1 MYISMKIPEEKKI
14 TVPDNL
20 DLAWHAKLAINGLM
34 GTIDPKVYYEP
45 YFLTYYQARPAY
57 FLHWSSMPSGVQP
70 KYLEALALMKCITG
84 ASEIQ
89 NEDGFIQSFMENI
102 KEDGLMYDRALP
114 DRPWNVGVGYGRKD
128 WNEDYANV
136 AGNGRLINGMWYYY
150 QLTGDEVWK
159 RAMQRTAEKINEIAV
174 RKNDYAYFPDSKCG
188 NDFSWVKNGW
198 PHTNEPGG
206 PQEGNEGSTVFYQTL
221 PIRGLMKWY
230 QVSGDERM
238 LDLSVRL
245 ARFGMKKK
253 FYGAG
258 NELDPDVG
266 AERAH
271 TWGHIH
277 GNMAAFRGIL
287 DYAIIAGDIKALEFV
302 NDGYQFYRHHLSPQ
316 LGSSLGYESCCVGD
330 WPALGIA
337 LSDAGVGDYWDDVDY
352 AIRNAATQAQ
362 CMDAEAYYK
371 MGQKFAERPKDSR
384 IGAPTDMRFTRSI
397 AVKPIPGLEDTDD
410 VIERS
415 MGAMCNALRGGMY
428 QLPNQMACCTGN
440 GIQGFYYGWEA
451 AIRHNNGVS
460 TVNLFYTRFSPWMDL
475 ISYLPYEGKI
485 LIKNKTTKNIN
496 VRIPGWIRLCDVCV
510 KMNGNVV
517 VPDIAGRYMRISNL
531 TGNEQIEFTFPQP
544 RRTLEITMPDYN
556 HRPHGLGR
564 ARVSVNLV
572 GSTIIGFKESGEED
586 SMGTEP
592 TQIKLYEYPLFY
604 KKYRRGE
611 YAEKET
617 NYYVPPKA
625 IKWY

>member
-1 MYISMKIPEEKKI
+1 MYISMKIPDEKKI
-14 TVPDNL
+14 TIPDNL
-20 DLAWHAKLAINGLM
+20 DLVWHAKLAINGLM

-89 NEDGFIQSFMENI
+89 HEAGFLKSILDNI
-102 KEDGLMYDRALP
+102 EEDGLMYDRAIP
-114 DRPWNVGVGYGRKD
+114 ERPWNVGVGYGRKG
-128 WNEDYANV
+128 WNADYANV
-136 AGNGRLINGMWYYY
+136 AGNGRLINGFWYYY
-150 QLTGDEVWK
+150 QLSGDEVYK
-159 RAMQRTAEKINEIAV
+159 KAMQRCAEKINEIAV
-174 RKNDYAYFPDSKCG
+174 RKDDYAYFPDPKCG
-188 NDFSWVKNGW
+188 NDFSWIKSGW
-198 PHTNEPGG
+198 PHTDEPGG

-221 PIRGLMKWY
+221 PIRGLIKWY
-230 QVSGDERM
+230 QLSGDERM
-238 LDLSVRL
+238 LELSRKL
-245 ARFGMKKK
+245 AIFGMKHN

-258 NELDPDVG
+258 HELDPVVG

-287 DYAIIAGDIKALEFV
+287 DYAVIAGDIKALEFV
-302 NDGYQFYRHHLSPQ
+302 NDGYQWYRHHISPH
-316 LGSSLGYESCCVGD
+316 LGSSAGYESCCVGD

-362 CMDAEAYYK
+362 CMDAEAYYE
-371 MGQKFAERPKDSR
+371 MGRKFAERPKDSR
-384 IGAPTDMRFTRSI
+384 YGQNDDFRFSRSI
-397 AVKPIPGLEDTDD
+397 AVDPIPGLEDVDN

-415 MGAMCNALRGGMY
+415 MGAMCNALQGGRF
-428 QLPNQMACCTGN
+428 QKPNQMACCTGN
-440 GIQGFYYGWEA
+440 GIQGFYYAWEA
-451 AIRHNNGVS
+451 AIRHNAGTS

-485 LIKNKTTKNIN
+485 IIKNKATKKLN
-496 VRIPGWIRLCDVCV
+496 VRIPSWVLLGNVCLKV
-510 KMNGNVV
+510 NGNFLT
-517 VPDIAGRYMRISNL
+517 PEFTGRYICLGSL
-531 TGNEQIEFTFPQP
+531 DGNEQIEITFPQP
-544 RRTLEITMPDYN
+544 KRTLHITVPDYN
-556 HRPHGLGR
+556 NRPHGLGR
-564 ARVSVNLV
+564 SAVTVNLV
-572 GSTIIGFKESGEED
+572 GSTIIGFSDNEEES
-586 SMGTEP
+586 SMGVEP
-592 TQIKLYEYPLFY
+592 TRIKLYEYPHYYMNFR
-604 KKYRRGE
+604 KGI

-617 NYYVPPKA
+617 NYHVTGKI